1 MDTALLAVL
10 VENHKNGEHSQ
21 NGWKPHV
28 YNADIKNV
36 CDKCN
41 VDITKENILGAKLLT
56 SIMSLERYFPRL
68 AFDKHYEFF
77 ACLENGEPL
86 PMPQVTPAEIL
97 AAPLN
102 KSPIWLDVT
111 FCGLMGSLS

>member
-41 VDITKENILGAKLLT
+41 VELWT
-56 SIMSLERYFPRL
+56 SQKKTY
-68 AFDKHYEFF
+68 
-77 ACLENGEPL
+77 
-86 PMPQVTPAEIL
+86 
-97 AAPLN
+97 
-102 KSPIWLDVT
+102 
-111 FCGLMGSLS
+111 